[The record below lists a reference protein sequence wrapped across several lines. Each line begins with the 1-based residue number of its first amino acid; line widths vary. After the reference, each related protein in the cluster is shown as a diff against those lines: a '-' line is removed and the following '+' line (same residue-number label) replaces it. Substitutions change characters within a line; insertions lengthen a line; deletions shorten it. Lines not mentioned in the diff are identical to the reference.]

1 VIPLDQASAE
11 LLRGKLIELLRRR
24 YYSLASFHEDL
35 AQSAIRDAIEYLGQR
50 KELQLSDS
58 ELTALCTTI
67 LKRRIADLLDHDR
80 RWRSSEEPAEEAPEA
95 GVDGGSDQMLSY
107 VRVLR
112 AISQLLGE
120 MDPYDRSLLLRD
132 IDPASMGLSAE
143 PLGVSDRVKLSR
155 LRKGLRAA
163 LLERFGISIQD
174 ELGGFD

>member
-1 VIPLDQASAE
+1 MTPIDETRAE
-11 LLRGKLIELLRRR
+11 LLRSKLLELLRRR

-35 AQSAIRDAIEYLGQR
+35 VHSALRDVIEYLGQR
-50 KELQLSDS
+50 TELQLSDPD
-58 ELTALCTTI
+58 LTALGTTI
-67 LKRRIADLLDHDR
+67 LKRRVADLLDHDR
-80 RWRSSEEPAEEAPEA
+80 RWRTSEEVGDAAAEADVDA
-95 GVDGGSDQMLSY
+95 GSEQTLSY

-132 IDPASMGLSAE
+132 IDPASVGIPAE
-143 PLGVSDRVKLSR
+143 PLGVSDRVRLSR

-174 ELGGFD
+174 ELGGSR